1 MEKETVFLKLM
12 AKKLTGTPFE
22 KKVFAVGGFV
32 RDQLLGLKS
41 KDLDLVINKNGGS
54 REFTSWLKES
64 LGTSEP
70 YELGKGYPIWQITF
84 KEDIVYQG
92 EVYPLKGLVIE
103 CADTQK
109 ESFPDETTRQRVTTF
124 GSLEEDTERRDF
136 TINMIKI
143 DLTTGEIVDSA
154 GGQEDL
160 KNKVLRTHPKVDAN
174 KIFQDDPL
182 RMLRLVRF
190 YHRFNFKI
198 PYSLLKTVKGNRKRL
213 SIISQERINGEVDKI
228 LSKNPNN
235 SLKLIKILKLDEE
248 IFKNINFP
256 VDNYSSS
263 KESNY
268 LRFFSNYEATEKTLN
283 SFKIPPEIRKIV
295 LLRQNVESSKSVAEI
310 RSILMKAEES
320 EIQALKEYYEKYNVL
335 KYQSI
340 LQATIVPF
348 SDNVDLSGEEISK
361 KFGISPGPLMGKFK
375 KLLQEYSN
383 EAAAKGETPK
393 VEEIIAK
400 VAGFDLICQKCGRGY
415 KLSSKGA
422 TDTLGPKCSKN

>member
-12 AKKLTGTPFE
+12 AKKLAGTAFE
-22 KKVFAVGGFV
+22 NKVFAVGGFV
-32 RDQLLGLKS
+32 RDQLLGLNS

-54 REFTSWLKES
+54 KEFTSWLKES

-109 ESFPDETTRQRVTTF
+109 ESFPDENTRQRVTTF

-143 DLTTGEIVDSA
+143 DLTTGKIVDSA

-160 KNKVLRTHPKVDAN
+160 KNKVLRTHPNVEAS

-198 PYSLLKTVKGNRKRL
+198 PYSLLKTVKKNRQRI

-235 SLKLIKILKLDEE
+235 SLKLIKVLKLDEE
-248 IFKNINFP
+248 IFKNTNFP
-256 VDNYSSS
+256 VDNYSDS

-268 LRFFSNYEATEKTLN
+268 LRFFSNYDATDKNLN
-283 SFKIPPEIRKIV
+283 SFKISPEIRRII
-295 LLRQNVESSKSVAEI
+295 LLKQKVDSSNSVAET
-310 RSILMKAEES
+310 RSILMKAEEDLLT
-320 EIQALKEYYEKYNVL
+320 LKNYYEKYNML
-335 KYQSI
+335 KYQEV
-340 LQATIVPF
+340 LQATVVPF
-348 SDNVDLSGEEISK
+348 SDNVDLSGEEIYK

-383 EAAAKGETPK
+383 EAAAKGEIPRA
-393 VEEIIAK
+393 EEIISK
-400 VAGFDLICQKCGRGY
+400 VADFDLKCQKCGRGY

-422 TDTLGPKCSKN
+422 TATLGPKCSKI